1 MCLFFGGIFIT
12 VVFSNRFY
20 VYIHICMYVRFHEIC
35 MLMFGQTMKYENLLN
50 ICSVFRSTQFHLM
63 QSGGGSVMVGVVV
76 CWSTDGCVS
85 FCKICFGSNYEW
97 LFTFVPPIFPHKY
110 MLIIL
115 LTVSCSN
122 AATSNQPVL
131 MYLRF
136 YFSHLLFSFFLFY
149 FW

>member
-1 MCLFFGGIFIT
+1 
-12 VVFSNRFY
+12 
-20 VYIHICMYVRFHEIC
+20 MYVC
-35 MLMFGQTMKYENLLN
+35 SLSWNMYVNVWPKTMKYENLLN

-63 QSGGGSVMVGVVV
+63 QSGDGSVVVEVEVFWPMV
-76 CWSTDGCVS
+76 WCVS

-122 AATSNQPVL
+122 AATSSQPVL